1 MLVRA
6 FLFLVAFLAFALD
19 RISKLWAYE
28 LLSRRTIP
36 VVDDALSL
44 RLAENKGA
52 AFSLF
57 SNSSPFLRELF
68 LIVVPLLVVL
78 FIVYWGLFKV
88 KDKFTSLS
96 LGLILGG
103 ALGNLYDRLLYGK
116 VIDFIDFHYKN
127 FHYPT
132 FNLADVF
139 VFLGV
144 SLLILKSFKES

>member
-1 MLVRA
+1 MRA